1 MRHGGKVNCSVRTL
15 FPWAATCF
23 ALLAFTLS
31 GCRPTPP
38 SPDDFPF
45 IPSALESMILYEVF
59 VRDFSDQGTFKAVEN
74 RLDELADLG
83 VNALWLMPIHP
94 NGELNALGT
103 YGSPYAVKDY
113 TDVHPDFGSMD
124 DFRDLVGACHI
135 RGMRILIDWVPNHT
149 AWDHPWISAHPD
161 WYTQDAQGNIVHP
174 PGTNWMD
181 VADLNYG
188 QGGMRQAMLDAMR
201 FWIADVGIDGFRCD
215 YAEGVPQDFWEQ
227 AIAEM
232 QTINPDVIMLAEG
245 AAPWLHD
252 AGMNMTYSW
261 DGYGAIWQ
269 VFANGSAAHSIQTS
283 FEGEATS
290 LGPLDRRL
298 RFSTNHDETS
308 WDAPPPTLFGGQ
320 DGARSAQAIVTF
332 LPGTPLV
339 YNGQEVGSTQVLNL
353 FERIPIDWS
362 TNPEMR
368 PWMTTLLTAR
378 RDHPALVYGDISFSF
393 QTNVFRAERTY
404 TDTDGLT
411 HRALLVAHV
420 REGNRTTDLS
430 AWQGMNYAD
439 AWTGEAPPI
448 SQALG
453 PHEVRLYLTP

>member
-1 MRHGGKVNCSVRTL
+1 
-15 FPWAATCF
+15 
-23 ALLAFTLS
+23 
-31 GCRPTPP
+31 
-38 SPDDFPF
+38 
-45 IPSALESMILYEVF
+45 MILYEVF
-59 VRDFSDQGTFKAVEN
+59 VRDFSASGTFNAVETA
-74 RLDELADLG
+74 LDQLQELG

-103 YGSPYAVKDY
+103 YGSPYAVRDY
-113 TDVHPDFGSMD
+113 TDVHPDFGSME
-124 DFRDLVGACHI
+124 DFRSLVDACHA

-149 AWDHPWISAHPD
+149 AWDHPWISSHPD

-174 PGTNWMD
+174 PGTNWQD

-188 QGGMRQAMLDAMR
+188 SGGMRQAMLDAMR

-232 QTINPDVIMLAEG
+232 QAINPEVIMLAEG

-269 VFANGSAAHSIQTS
+269 VFANSASAFTIQTS
-283 FEGEATS
+283 FENEAAS

-362 TNPEMR
+362 THPEMR
-368 PWMTTLLTAR
+368 PWMSALLHAR
-378 RDHPALVYGDISFSF
+378 QAHPALIHGEIAFHV
-393 QTNVFRAERTY
+393 QNNVFRAERTF
-404 TDTDGLT
+404 TDADGNM
-411 HRALLVAHV
+411 HRALIVAHV
-420 REGNRTTDLS
+420 RTGNRTTDLS
-430 AWQGMNYAD
+430 AWQDLGLTDIWNG
-439 AWTGEAPPI
+439 TPPPV
-448 SQALG
+448 SLSLG

>member
-1 MRHGGKVNCSVRTL
+1 MLRKFIPSFVFV
-15 FPWAATCF
+15 P
-23 ALLAFTLS
+23 LLMLLS
-31 GCRPTPP
+31 GCGEGCVDPP
-38 SPDDFPF
+38 SPPEAPL
-45 IPSALESMILYEVF
+45 PSLEDMILYEVF
-59 VRDFSDQGTFKAVEN
+59 VRDFSADGTFNAVETA
-74 RLDELADLG
+74 LDELQLLG
-83 VNALWLMPIHP
+83 INALWLMPIHP

-103 YGSPYAVKDY
+103 FGSPYAVRDY
-113 TDVHPDFGSMD
+113 TDVHPDFGTME
-124 DFRDLVGACHI
+124 DFKSLVDACHT

-174 PGTNWMD
+174 PGTNWQD

-188 QGGMRQAMLDAMR
+188 AGGMRAAMLDAMR
-201 FWIADVGIDGFRCD
+201 FWIEEVGIDGFRCD
-215 YAEGVPQDFWEQ
+215 YAEGLPQDFWEQ

-232 QTINPDVIMLAEG
+232 KAANPDVIMLAEG

-269 VFANGSAAHSIQTS
+269 VFANGASAFTIQTS
-283 FEGEATS
+283 FENEAAS

-368 PWMTTLLTAR
+368 PWMSALLNAR
-378 RDHPALVYGDISFSF
+378 QSHPALVHGEITFHV
-393 QTNVFRAERTY
+393 QNNVFRAERTF
-404 TDTDGLT
+404 TDADGNE
-411 HRALLVAHV
+411 HRALIVAHV
-420 REGNRTTDLS
+420 RDSNRTTDLS
-430 AWQGMNYAD
+430 AWQNLGLTDVWN
-439 AWTGEAPPI
+439 GSAPPV
-448 SQALG
+448 SLSLG